1 MIDRRGWMGQMVA
14 ALALVPVLG
23 LAACGDSTPD
33 YRYQLK
39 VEVDTPEGVKTG
51 TSVIEVQQSMGR
63 TAMSGGGKRIDFRI
77 RGEAVAVDLPGGR
90 TLFALL
96 RSDNDVEW
104 AARVMLRASPRYAG
118 ESWEQRFDD
127 MQGLRG
133 EQTIPRRWP
142 HERGRK
148 DSSAYP
154 MLVTFGDVADPAS
167 VALVDPDNLAA
178 SFGEGYALK
187 RISVMLTDDPVTEGI
202 EERLGWLGDTEGSIG
217 LTPMEARRA
226 GVDPNGLSSQL
237 VEVDFC
243 IGLECE

>member
-1 MIDRRGWMGQMVA
+1 
-14 ALALVPVLG
+14 
-23 LAACGDSTPD
+23 
-33 YRYQLK
+33 
-39 VEVDTPEGVKTG
+39 
-51 TSVIEVQQSMGR
+51 MGR
-63 TAMSGGGKRIDFRI
+63 TAMSGGGKKISFRI

-96 RSDNDVEW
+96 QSKDDVEW
-104 AARVMLRASPRYAG
+104 AARAMLMASPKVTG

-154 MLVTFGDVADPAS
+154 MLVTFGDLADPAS

-202 EERLGWLGDTEGSIG
+202 GERLGWLSDYYDKMLDGNSINTIKAENR
-217 LTPMEARRA
+217 LAN
-226 GVDPNGLSSQL
+226 DLSQA
-237 VEVDFC
+237 DFSRG
-243 IGLECE
+243 ILQ